1 MATASL
7 SATARSTA
15 GKGAARALRR
25 EGSVPAVIYGHA
37 RQVQSLAVP
46 TRDLEKLLDVISAG
60 STVVELT
67 VDGKTSR
74 TLIREIQRHPFK
86 KQILHVDFQE
96 LVAGEKVVVSVP
108 LRFIGTADGVKNSG
122 GILEEVIHQIH
133 VRVDPSNIPDHVD
146 VDVTPLTI
154 GHSLHVSDLILPAG
168 VEVEEDP
175 EQTVAVVSA
184 PKAEEVVAA
193 PVVEGAVVAPEA
205 APEPELIRKPKAGDE
220 EGEES
225 ES

>member
-1 MATASL
+1 MATANL

-46 TRDLEKLLDVISAG
+46 TRDLEKLLAVISAG

-67 VDGKTSR
+67 IDGKPSR

-96 LVAGEKVVVSVP
+96 LVAGEKIIVSIPIVLHGIP
-108 LRFIGTADGVKNSG
+108 EGVRLGG
-122 GILEEVIHQIH
+122 GILDQVLRELEIE
-133 VRVDPSNIPDHVD
+133 VDPSHIPNHLDL
-146 VDVTPLTI
+146 DVTDLI
-154 GHSLHVSDLILPAG
+154 VGHSLHVRDLQIPPG
-168 VEVEEDP
+168 VKVLADEDAP
-175 EQTVAVVSA
+175 IALVQISRAAIEDEAAVAA
-184 PKAEEVVAA
+184 TAAAEE
-193 PVVEGAVVAPEA
+193 AVPA
-205 APEPELIRKPKAGDE
+205 EPELIRKTKDE
-220 EGEES
+220 EEE
-225 ES
+225 EK

>member
-86 KQILHVDFQE
+86 KQILHVDFLE
-96 LVAGEKVVVSVP
+96 LVAGEKIIVSIPIVLHGIP
-108 LRFIGTADGVKNSG
+108 EGVRLGG
-122 GILEEVIHQIH
+122 GILDQVLRELEIE
-133 VRVDPSNIPDHVD
+133 VDPSHIPNHLDL
-146 VDVTPLTI
+146 DVTDLI
-154 GHSLHVSDLILPAG
+154 VGHSLHVRDLQIPPG
-168 VEVEEDP
+168 VKVLADEDAP
-175 EQTVAVVSA
+175 VALVQISRAAIEDEAAVA
-184 PKAEEVVAA
+184 ATAAAEE
-193 PVVEGAVVAPEA
+193 AVPA
-205 APEPELIRKPKAGDE
+205 EPELIRKTKDE
-220 EGEES
+220 EEE
-225 ES
+225 EK